1 MANEATTLHNLF
13 LTIFDRNQ
21 NKQTTLSLSTLINYQ
36 DNSIIRLDPSPPTDN
51 DATTAEGQTKRNKV
65 ESSTTDTDTNI
76 EGQNRR
82 NKAQLVLWCKPAFLA
97 EKEDKT
103 NRAIRRKKD
112 IIDVIAT
119 YTRREMRTALLNE
132 SRKPHIQCSNLFLPA
147 DQIYIQDIELEKTD
161 ATNFTTTAKERAD
174 LFTTM
179 QWQSPAEFAVA
190 KLQAD
195 MLTNASVAQYIADL
209 QTEFK
214 RVDEPIAA
222 RMALNDEITFYATLE
237 DSDLL

>member
-1 MANEATTLHNLF
+1 MVQIILQTHSTVHNSLSLTHTHTHAYTHTQQEMANEATTLHNLF

-51 DATTAEGQTKRNKV
+51 DATTAEGQNKRNKV
-65 ESSTTDTDTNI
+65 ESSTTDTDTSI
-76 EGQNRR
+76 DVQNRR

-132 SRKPHIQCSNLFLPA
+132 SRKPHIQCS
-147 DQIYIQDIELEKTD
+147 
-161 ATNFTTTAKERAD
+161 
-174 LFTTM
+174 
-179 QWQSPAEFAVA
+179 
-190 KLQAD
+190 
-195 MLTNASVAQYIADL
+195 L
-209 QTEFK
+209 QTRSTIKTSSSRRWIQRTSPPQQKSEWTCLPLCNGNH
-214 RVDEPIAA
+214 RRSLPW
-222 RMALNDEITFYATLE
+222 LNCTQTC
-237 DSDLL
+237 